1 MSGGVCKNCI
11 YLFCIVSCIMI
22 STTMSSP
29 VDAMDGATETF
40 HEVHHDH
47 TESSSDSHYEVHP
60 DHTESSSDSHDEVEP
75 DHEESSAGEGST
87 ALVRA
92 FISNSDLE
100 YSDTENGEVTNS
112 DQQVVYINHG
122 GGAVSTIRRSFVLP
136 FSPHVTSYPSSLYD
150 NPPSTDHEV
159 GEEQPH
165 DAFVRRADATEER
178 GYDDPS
184 FDEPNRREHFE
195 STFEDYGKRERHPP
209 SDPLTTPPPSPP
221 PPLGLPVPP
230 TSYGTRTSSNPTG
243 RLNVRNTPP
252 HPSSAPP
259 APNFRNNDNKPLPNG
274 NNGNNNNHHNG
285 NTNNQNQNNFNPLLS
300 PFVNPFGQQGFGPDF
315 FSLFDSPFSP
325 LTNPAGQDN
334 NFQRRRLSL
343 NNVPDV
349 HSNSIGSGGSAAGY
363 PSYNYY
369 TGGEDDASHKWPKI
383 FKFTD
388 GRINLNDFEKDKKLG
403 RVKFSKKDPHFDNIR
418 RDSFLIL
425 HGGTYS

>member
-1 MSGGVCKNCI
+1 MSGGVCTNCI

-29 VDAMDGATETF
+29 VDPMDGAAETF

-47 TESSSDSHYEVHP
+47 PESYSDSPDEVHS
-60 DHTESSSDSHDEVEP
+60 DHIESSSDSHDEVQP
-75 DHEESSAGEGST
+75 DHNVESSAGEGSPS
-87 ALVRA
+87 LVRA

-122 GGAVSTIRRSFVLP
+122 GGAVSTIRRSFVVP

-150 NPPSTDHEV
+150 NPPSTDHHEV
-159 GEEQPH
+159 AEEQPH
-165 DAFVRRADATEER
+165 DGFVRRAGATEER
-178 GYDDPS
+178 GYDDSS

-195 STFEDYGKRERHPP
+195 SAFEDDGKREGYPP
-209 SDPLTTPPPSPP
+209 SDPPTTPPPSPP

-230 TSYGTRTSSNPTG
+230 TSFGTRTSSNPTG

-259 APNFRNNDNKPLPNG
+259 DPNVRNDNEPLP
-274 NNGNNNNHHNG
+274 NNGNNNNNHHNS
-285 NTNNQNQNNFNPLLS
+285 NTNNRNQNNFNP
-300 PFVNPFGQQGFGPDF
+300 FVNPFGSQGFGPDF
-315 FSLFDSPFSP
+315 FSLFDAPFSP

-349 HSNSIGSGGSAAGY
+349 HSNSIGSGGAAGY

-369 TGGEDDASHKWPKI
+369 TGGEDDASQKWPKI